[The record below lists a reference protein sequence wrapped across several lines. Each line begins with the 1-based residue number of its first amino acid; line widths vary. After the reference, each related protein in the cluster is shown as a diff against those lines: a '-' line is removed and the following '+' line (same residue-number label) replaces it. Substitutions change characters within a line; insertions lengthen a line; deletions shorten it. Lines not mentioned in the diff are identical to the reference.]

1 MAISLLESIG
11 RTALFSDQKCLPNT
25 ILRKHQDLHYFSS
38 QTSRS
43 AHHFTHAW
51 QNRNVLDLPNI
62 ASQEG
67 KQKEKRSPRRSAP
80 LLHTKLEGFVGPYRL
95 RTAPL
100 SLPHPLPVADSMP
113 ARPSAAAAAA
123 HLDFLPIK
131 VVLFS
136 AKRGGV
142 ICLLPRQPLD
152 PTFRSRNRMT

>member
-1 MAISLLESIG
+1 MLWSLLPLEEPIELRSPESSW
-11 RTALFSDQKCLPNT
+11 LLLNT
-25 ILRKHQDLHYFSS
+25 P
-38 QTSRS
+38 TSERR
-43 AHHFTHAW
+43 
-51 QNRNVLDLPNI
+51 NRNVLDLPNT

-80 LLHTKLEGFVGPYRL
+80 LLHTKLKGFVGPYRL

-100 SLPHPLPVADSMP
+100 SPPHPLPVADSMP

-131 VVLFS
+131 VVLFF